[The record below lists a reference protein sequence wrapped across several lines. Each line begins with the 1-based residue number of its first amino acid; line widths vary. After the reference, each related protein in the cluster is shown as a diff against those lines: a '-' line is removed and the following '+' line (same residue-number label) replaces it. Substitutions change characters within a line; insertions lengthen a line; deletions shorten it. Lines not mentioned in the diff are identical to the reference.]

1 MFEKASHEAARC
13 RVFMSM
19 MQAIGNL
26 GIGLDQS
33 IDLARRFTDEALA
46 VETVAAE
53 ELRGDWSQANIARVE

>member
-1 MFEKASHEAARC
+1 MFEKAHNEIARC
-13 RVFMSM
+13 RIFVSM
-19 MQAIGNL
+19 MQVIGNL

-53 ELRGDWSQANIARVE
+53 ELRGDCSQANIARIE

>member
-26 GIGLDQS
+26 GIGLDQA
-33 IDLARRFTDEALA
+33 IDVARRFTDEALA
-46 VETVAAE
+46 VPLVADAE
-53 ELRGDWSQANIARVE
+53 FADRAKSDRGA